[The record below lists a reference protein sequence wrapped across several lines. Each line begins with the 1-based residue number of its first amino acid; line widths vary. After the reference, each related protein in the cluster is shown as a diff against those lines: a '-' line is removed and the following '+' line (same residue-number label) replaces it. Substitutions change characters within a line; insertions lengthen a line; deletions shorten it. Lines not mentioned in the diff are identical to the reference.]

1 VDAQYFS
8 GCTRAAPHATKAAV
22 DAPFNLSA
30 ADDFA
35 LMAAVQAGRRD
46 AFAVLIG
53 RHQTKLVNF
62 FRRLGAYH
70 EAEDLAQETLLRL
83 YRYRHRYRPTAKF
96 TTFLYT
102 LARHAWADHLRRLR
116 KRELWVA
123 RGAPEQPA
131 SDERAQHQA
140 RARLDAQVALQQLPE
155 KLRSVVVLSLYQ
167 GLRYEDIAA
176 VLDIPVG
183 TVKSRMFLAL
193 NRLRAYFETA
203 G

>member
-1 VDAQYFS
+1 MDVQL
-8 GCTRAAPHATKAAV
+8 
-22 DAPFNLSA
+22 NLSE

-46 AFAVLIG
+46 AFALLIG

-70 EAEDLAQETLLRL
+70 EAEDLTQETLLRL
-83 YRYRHRYRPTAKF
+83 FRYRHKYRPTAKF

-102 LARHAWADHLRRLR
+102 LARHVWADHLRRLR
-116 KRELWVA
+116 KRERIA
-123 RGAPEQPA
+123 ERGAAEQQVC
-131 SDERAQHQA
+131 DERAQHQA
-140 RARLDAQVALQQLPE
+140 RARLDAQAALEQLPE

-167 GLRYEDIAA
+167 RLRYEDIAA
-176 VLDIPVG
+176 VLDVPVG

-193 NRLRAYFETA
+193 SRLRTYFETKT
-203 G
+203 